1 MVLSPLPA
9 QGAQEGVDWSV
20 HRKLLKPSGT
30 PSPRWAF
37 HAVWQGRILHSD
49 NGGFSHC
56 ACGAANTL
64 HHVYYECP
72 LSAARLSPA
81 LRNFQRKHQDPCFW
95 LRGMVPRPW
104 TTPPVSSSA
113 METRVTGLFCHQPV
127 DVTGL
132 FVGTDASGGP
142 NTRDPCLRAVGW
154 SVVLCEL
161 RADCLIEHGTIS
173 GLLPPGS
180 TVPQGESFAI
190 IQALLA
196 TTGCFDLTGDC
207 IPALRALASKTLSK
221 KHIPEWGLV
230 WHGRARAQ
238 PHWVRSH
245 CTAEAF
251 AAEFPGQM
259 WRRDLNAKADALA
272 GSRALAACAPHFV
285 RKVRELDQVVREVNC
300 FLASR
305 AEKLTKNKSQEFVPR
320 AVRASLG
327 FFEKP
332 RPPARSSYLNKRQHL
347 LRLVDRSEHGHSW
360 QVSSPQGAANLQ
372 LTCATCR
379 LWVQQTYSQA
389 DFHRVVTHPCVG
401 FSNEGPTYWPLL
413 RSTHVMRSTG
423 KAWAVSRLLGLPVKP
438 SKLPCSCHAGQ

>member
-1 MVLSPLPA
+1 
-9 QGAQEGVDWSV
+9 
-20 HRKLLKPSGT
+20 
-30 PSPRWAF
+30 
-37 HAVWQGRILHSD
+37 
-49 NGGFSHC
+49 
-56 ACGAANTL
+56 
-64 HHVYYECP
+64 
-72 LSAARLSPA
+72 
-81 LRNFQRKHQDPCFW
+81 
-95 LRGMVPRPW
+95 MVPRAW
-104 TTPPVSSSA
+104 TTPQVSSSA
-113 METRVTGLFCHQPV
+113 MESRVTGFFCHQPV
-127 DVTGL
+127 DVTGM
-132 FVGTDASGGP
+132 FIGADASGGP
-142 NTRDPCLRAVGW
+142 NTRDPRLRAVGW

-161 RADCLIEHGTIS
+161 CADCLIEHGTIS

-272 GSRALAACAPHFV
+272 GSRALAACTPHFV

-305 AEKLTKNKSQEFVPR
+305 AEKLIKNKSQEFVPR

-327 FFEKP
+327 HFEKP
-332 RPPARSSYLNKRQHL
+332 RPPAGSSYLNKRQHL

-360 QVSSPQGAANLQ
+360 QVSSLQGAANLQ

-389 DFHRVVTHPCVG
+389 DFHRVVTHPGVG

-413 RSTHVMRSTG
+413 HSTHVMRSTG
-423 KAWAVSRLLGLPVKP
+423 KAWACLGCKQVVGVT
-438 SKLPCSCHAGQ
+438 SKTLKTALQLPCRSVGRQSSLSFRAPHVSSPPLPSQACGPPPAPPEMAQASHSSQPRLAFATQHGRVSDAPLCYTQVQTP